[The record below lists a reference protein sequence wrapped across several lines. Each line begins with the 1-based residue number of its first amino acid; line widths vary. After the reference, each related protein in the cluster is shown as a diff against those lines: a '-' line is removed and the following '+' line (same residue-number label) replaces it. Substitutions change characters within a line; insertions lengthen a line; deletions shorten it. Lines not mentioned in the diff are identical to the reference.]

1 MKKIFSCYLFIVFI
15 STLLFSSKPPL
26 EISAALRDETR
37 TITTT
42 NWTDTQVH
50 QYYDDF
56 VTEAM
61 TGNTLKTALNNRIKN
76 HTAISPYAETKYAM
90 AIVDR
95 DYTKSPLANGTSYN
109 FTNTSTDNPYLRLM
123 YGKYN
128 GSSSAYQWNADHTR
142 IWNKEHTWAKSLGN
156 FGETAPAG
164 TDLHHLISSD
174 QNNNNYHSN
183 LDFGDVSTGA
193 SNVLDERGNISGK
206 TGYSTL
212 SLSKKVYEP
221 ADEYKGDI
229 ARMVFYMATRYLTY
243 SSTGNPQLRL
253 VESVVGGTTVT
264 SSASVYGE
272 LGILS
277 HYLQWNEED
286 PVDAYEIKRN
296 NLIYHNFQGNR
307 NPYIDHPE
315 WADVVFDTSY
325 SGAGAT
331 IASGTSSVGN
341 NPAWAAASGVT
352 LSSINANTSS
362 MLTTYALNE
371 AFDST
376 GLVVTATMSDSSTKV
391 VNGWTTDFDGV
402 TSFGSSGNKTV
413 TVTYVEGGV
422 TKTTTLSITVENK
435 SLSSLSLNTT
445 SVTTTF
451 PFQGTFEQDNLIVDA
466 VYSNAS
472 TRMLSSTNY
481 TSSFPDLADLGT
493 QNITISYSGVSQ
505 SYPIQVTL
513 QGANLAIANDLFFSE
528 YMEGSSNN
536 KYVEIYNGTG
546 DTVSLEDYQVK
557 LFANGAASPT
567 TTLDLSGTLPHD
579 EVLIIYNSSVS
590 SSILSIITAHGYKI
604 SSGVTNFNGNDGVG
618 LYLNNSLIDQIGI
631 VGGSDPGTAWT
642 GTDANGAILSTL
654 NKTLVRV
661 SSVYQGNT
669 TYFWTGSTNEWIT
682 FAQDNSAYLADHTF
696 TSGNVEDPSLAY
708 AQYFLDIS
716 APYCAVLDGGN
727 IPWNGLATEYGYL
740 TNSMKDYFTT
750 TNQAT
755 ILSARL
761 RYEFLINK
769 YPSLDAN
776 NYLINGNNTPL
787 FALKFDEEREVTPT
801 TSLLLTT
808 IFAGFM
814 SFLIREFLKKRKYH

>member
-1 MKKIFSCYLFIVFI
+1 
-15 STLLFSSKPPL
+15 
-26 EISAALRDETR
+26 
-37 TITTT
+37 
-42 NWTDTQVH
+42 
-50 QYYDDF
+50 
-56 VTEAM
+56 
-61 TGNTLKTALNNRIKN
+61 
-76 HTAISPYAETKYAM
+76 M

-95 DYTKSPLANGTSYN
+95 DYDKSPLANGSSYN
-109 FTNTSTDNPYLRLM
+109 FTNTSTDNPYLRLI

-128 GSSSAYQWNADHTR
+128 GSSSAYQWNADHTT

-164 TDLHHLISSD
+164 TDLHHLIAAD

-253 VESVVGGTTVT
+253 VEDVVGGTTVT

-315 WADVVFDTSY
+315 WAEIVFDTSY
-325 SGAGAT
+325 TGSGAT
-331 IASGTSSVGN
+331 IVSGTSSVGN
-341 NPAWAAASGVT
+341 NPAWATVSGVT
-352 LSSINANTSS
+352 LSSISVDTTN

-371 AFDST
+371 AFDAT

-391 VNGWTTDFDGV
+391 VTDWSTDFDGL
-402 TSFGSSGNKTV
+402 TSFGSSGNQTV
-413 TVTYVEGGV
+413 TVTYVEGGI
-422 TKTTTLSITVENK
+422 TQTTTFSITVENK
-435 SLSSLSLNTT
+435 NLTSLSLDTT
-445 SVTTTF
+445 NVTTTF
-451 PFQGTFEQDNLIVDA
+451 PFQGTFQQDQLIVSA
-466 VYSNAS
+466 VYSDAS
-472 TRMLSSTNY
+472 TRTIASSNY
-481 TSSFPDLADLGT
+481 TSSTPDLHDLGS
-493 QNITISYSGVSQ
+493 QNVTITYAGVSQ
-505 SYPIQVTL
+505 TYSINVTL
-513 QGANLAIANDLFFSE
+513 QGANLAVANDLFFSE
-528 YMEGSSNN
+528 YMEGSSSN

-546 DTVSLEDYQVK
+546 EAVSLEDYQLK
-557 LFANGAASPT
+557 LFSNGAATASS
-567 TTLDLSGTLPHD
+567 TLDLTGTLPND
-579 EVLIIYNSSVS
+579 EVLIIYNGSVNAT
-590 SSILSIITAHGYKI
+590 ILGIINAHGYKI
-604 SSGVTNFNGNDGVG
+604 LSNALANFNGDDGVG
-618 LYLNNSLIDQIGI
+618 LYVNGTLIDQIGI
-631 VGGSDPGTAWT
+631 VGGADPGSAWT
-642 GTDANGAILSTL
+642 GTGVNGSYSTL
-654 NKTLVRV
+654 NKTLVRT
-661 SSVYQGNT
+661 SSVYQGNI
-669 TYFWTGSTNEWIT
+669 TYLWTGSTTEW
-682 FAQDNSAYLADHTF
+682 NSYVEDTSTYLADHTF

-716 APYCAVLDGGN
+716 APYCAVLDGVN
-727 IPWNGLATEYGYL
+727 IPWNSLATEYGYL
-740 TNSMKDYFTT
+740 TNAIKDYFTT

-761 RYEFLINK
+761 RYEFLVNK
-769 YPSLDAN
+769 YPTLDAN
-776 NYLINGNNTPL
+776 NFLVNGSNAPLYAYRFEPRSVTMQLERFYLMMFSSISSL
-787 FALKFDEEREVTPT
+787 FVFT
-801 TSLLLTT
+801 LLY
-808 IFAGFM
+808 
-814 SFLIREFLKKRKYH
+814 KKRKLR

>member
-1 MKKIFSCYLFIVFI
+1 MNKTINLYFITFLLSISLFNDLNNSQIVN
-15 STLLFSSKPPL
+15 
-26 EISAALRDETR
+26 AALRDETR

-50 QYYDDF
+50 GYYDDF
-56 VTEAM
+56 VTEGM
-61 TGNTLKTALNNRIKN
+61 TGNTLKTVLNDRIKN

-109 FTNTSTDNPYLRLM
+109 FTNASTDNPYLRLM

-128 GSSSAYQWNADHTR
+128 GSTNAYRWNADHTT

-164 TDLHHLISSD
+164 TDLHHLIAAD

-183 LDFGDVSTGA
+183 LDFGEVISGA
-193 SNVLDERGNISGK
+193 TNVLDERGNISGK
-206 TGYSTL
+206 TGYSSL
-212 SLSKKVYEP
+212 SVSKKVYEP

-253 VESVVGGTTVT
+253 VNSVVGGTTVT

-315 WADVVFDTSY
+315 WAEIVFDTSY
-325 SGAGAT
+325 TGAGAT
-331 IASGTSSVGN
+331 IVSGTSSVGN
-341 NPAWAAASGVT
+341 NPAWASGSVT
-352 LSSINANTSS
+352 LSSISVNASS

-371 AFDST
+371 PFDST

-391 VNGWTTDFDGV
+391 VTGWTTDYDGV
-402 TSFGSSGNKTV
+402 SSFGSSGNKTV

-422 TKTTTLSITVENK
+422 TKSSTFTINVENK
-435 SLSSLSLNTT
+435 SLSSLSLTT
-445 SVTTTF
+445 TNVTTTF
-451 PFQGTFEQDNLIVDA
+451 PFQGTFQQDNLIVNA
-466 VYSNAS
+466 VYSDAS
-472 TRMLSSTNY
+472 TRTISSSNY
-481 TSSFPDLADLGT
+481 TSSSPDLTDLGL
-493 QNITISYSGVSQ
+493 QNITISYAGVSQ
-505 SYPIQVTL
+505 NYAIQVTL
-513 QGANLAIANDLFFSE
+513 QGANLTIANDLFFSE

-536 KYVEIYNGTG
+536 KYVEIYNGTR
-546 DTVSLEDYQVK
+546 DAVSLEDYQVK
-557 LFANGAASPT
+557 LFANGATSAT
-567 TTLDLSGTLPHD
+567 NTLDLTGTLPHD
-579 EVLIIYNSSVS
+579 EVIIIYNSSIEA
-590 SSILSIITAHGYKI
+590 SILSIINAHGYKVA
-604 SSGVTNFNGNDGVG
+604 SSVANFNGDDAVG
-618 LYLNNSLIDQIGI
+618 LYLNNVLIDQIGI
-631 VGGSDPGTAWT
+631 VGGARPVPAWT
-642 GTDANGAILSTL
+642 GTGANGSAFSTL
-654 NKTLVRV
+654 DRTLVRS

-669 TYFWTGSTNEWIT
+669 TYLWTGSTTEWT
-682 FAQDNSAYLADHTF
+682 AYSQDTSTYLADHTF

-708 AQYFLDIS
+708 GQYFLDITG
-716 APYCAVLDGGN
+716 PYCAVLDGIN
-727 IPWNGLATEYGYL
+727 IPWNNLATEYGYL
-740 TNSMKDYFTT
+740 TNAMKDYFTT

-761 RYEFLINK
+761 RYEFLVNK
-769 YPSLDAN
+769 YPTLDAN
-776 NYLINGNNTPL
+776 NFLVNGSNTPL
-787 FALKFDEEREVTPT
+787 YAFRFETQTIRTHSEILWMVMF
-801 TSLLLTT
+801 SGIMGLLILQ
-808 IFAGFM
+808 IVD
-814 SFLIREFLKKRKYH
+814 KKRKIH

>member
-1 MKKIFSCYLFIVFI
+1 MKKSSIFFLLSIII
-15 STLLFSSKPPL
+15 SFFSFNINDL
-26 EISAALRDETR
+26 EVSAALRDETR

-42 NWTDTQVH
+42 NWTDTQVNG
-50 QYYDDF
+50 YYDDF
-56 VTEAM
+56 VTEGM
-61 TGNTLKTALNNRIKN
+61 SGSTLKTALNDRIKN
-76 HTAISPYAETKYAM
+76 HTVVTPYAETKYAM

-109 FTNTSTDNPYLRLM
+109 FTNASIDNPYLRLM

-128 GSSSAYQWNADHTR
+128 GSTYAYQWNADHTT

-164 TDLHHLISSD
+164 TDLHHLIAAD

-183 LDFGDVSTGA
+183 LDFGDVISGA
-193 SNVLDERGNISGK
+193 TNVLDERGNISGK
-206 TGYSTL
+206 TGYS
-212 SLSKKVYEP
+212 SLSGTKKVYEP

-253 VESVVGGTTVT
+253 VENVVGGTTVT

-315 WADVVFDTSY
+315 WAEIVFDTTY

-352 LSSINANTSS
+352 LSSISVNASS

-371 AFDST
+371 PFDST

-391 VNGWTTDFDGV
+391 VTGWTTDYDGI
-402 TSFGSSGNKTV
+402 TSFASSGNKTV

-422 TKTTTLSITVENK
+422 TKTTTFTITVENK
-435 SLSSLSLNTT
+435 TLSSLSLNTT

-451 PFQGTFEQDNLIVDA
+451 PFQATFQHDNLVVTA
-466 VYSNAS
+466 NYSDTS
-472 TRMLSSTNY
+472 TRTILESSY
-481 TSSFPDLADLGT
+481 TSSTPDLNDLGS
-493 QNITISYSGVSQ
+493 QNVTITYAGVNQ
-505 SYPIQVTL
+505 TYAIQVTL
-513 QGANLAIANDLFFSE
+513 QGANLAVANDLFFSE

-546 DTVSLEDYQVK
+546 DAVSLEDYQVK
-557 LFANGAASPT
+557 LFANGATSATS
-567 TTLDLSGTLPHD
+567 TLDLTGTLPND
-579 EVLIIYNSSVS
+579 EVIIVYNSSIEA
-590 SSILSIITAHGYKI
+590 SILSIINAHGYKVV
-604 SSGVTNFNGNDGVG
+604 SSVANFNGDDGVG
-618 LYLNNSLIDQIGI
+618 LYLNGVLIDQIGI
-631 VGGSDPGTAWT
+631 VGGADPGTAWT
-642 GTDANGAILSTL
+642 GTGANGSSYSTL
-654 NKTLVRV
+654 DRTLVRS

-669 TYFWTGSTNEWIT
+669 SYLWTGTTNEWT
-682 FAQDNSAYLADHTF
+682 AYAQDTSTYLGDHTF
-696 TSGNVEDPSLAY
+696 TSGNVENPSLAY
-708 AQYFLDIS
+708 AQFFLDITG
-716 APYCAVLDGGN
+716 PYCAVLDGIN
-727 IPWNGLATEYGYL
+727 IPWNNLSTEYGYL
-740 TNSMKDYFTT
+740 TNAMKDYFTS

-755 ILSARL
+755 ILNARL
-761 RYEFLINK
+761 RYEFLVNK
-769 YPSLDAN
+769 YPTLDAN
-776 NYLINGNNTPL
+776 NFLVNGSNTPL
-787 FALKFDEEREVTPT
+787 YAFRFDNGPENNPGHYIY
-801 TSLLLTT
+801 LL
-808 IFAGFM
+808 IFSSILGLFVIQM
-814 SFLIREFLKKRKYH
+814 FDKKRKQH

>member
-1 MKKIFSCYLFIVFI
+1 MKKIFSCYLFIIFV

-42 NWTDTQVH
+42 NWTDAQIH

-61 TGNTLKTALNNRIKN
+61 IGNTLKTALNNRIKN
-76 HTAISPYAETKYAM
+76 HTVVSPYVETKYAM

-95 DYTKSPLANGTSYN
+95 DYIKSPLANATSYN

-128 GSSSAYQWNADHTR
+128 GSTNAYQWNADHTT

-183 LDFGDVSTGA
+183 LDFGDVISGA
-193 SNVLDERGNISGK
+193 TNVLDERGNISGK
-206 TGYSTL
+206 TGYSSL
-212 SLSKKVYEP
+212 SGSKKVYEP

-243 SSTGNPQLRL
+243 SSKGNPQLRL
-253 VESVVGGTTVT
+253 VENIVGGTTVT

-331 IASGTSSVGN
+331 IVSGTSSVGN

-352 LSSINANTSS
+352 LSSISANTSS

-391 VNGWTTDFDGV
+391 VTGWTTDFDGV

-466 VYSNAS
+466 VYSDAS

-481 TSSFPDLADLGT
+481 TSSSPDLADLGT

-505 SYPIQVTL
+505 SYSTQVTL

-557 LFANGAASPT
+557 LFSNGTASPT

-590 SSILSIITAHGYKI
+590 SAILSIITAHGYKI
-604 SSGVTNFNGNDGVG
+604 PDGVANFNGNDGVG
-618 LYLNNSLIDQIGI
+618 LYLSDTLIDQIGI
-631 VGGSDPGTAWT
+631 VGGPDPGSAWT
-642 GTDANGAILSTL
+642 GTDANGALLSTL
-654 NKTLVRV
+654 NKTLVRA

-669 TYFWTGSTNEWIT
+669 TYLWTGSTNEWIT
-682 FAQDNSAYLADHTF
+682 FAQDNSTYLADHTF

-708 AQYFLDIS
+708 AQYFLDITG
-716 APYCAVLDGGN
+716 PYCVALDGGN

-740 TNSMKDYFTT
+740 TNAMKDYFTT

-787 FALKFDEEREVTPT
+787 FSLKFDEQRDTTPT

>member
-1 MKKIFSCYLFIVFI
+1 MKKKPFSYFLIVLNSI
-15 STLLFSSKPPL
+15 LLFNLKSPL
-26 EISAALRDETR
+26 ETSAALRDETR

-50 QYYDDF
+50 GYYDDF
-56 VTEAM
+56 VTEGM
-61 TGNTLKTALNNRIKN
+61 SGSTLKTALNDRIKN
-76 HTAISPYAETKYAM
+76 HTVISPYAETKYAM

-109 FTNTSTDNPYLRLM
+109 FTNTLTDNPYLRLM

-128 GSSSAYQWNADHTR
+128 GSTNAYQWSADHTT

-164 TDLHHLISSD
+164 TDLHHLIAAD

-183 LDFGDVSTGA
+183 LDFGDVTSGA
-193 SNVLDERGNISGK
+193 TNVLDERGNISGK
-206 TGYSTL
+206 TGYSSL
-212 SLSKKVYEP
+212 SVSKKVYEP

-253 VESVVGGTTVT
+253 VNSVVGGTTVT

-315 WADVVFDTSY
+315 WADIVFDTAY

-331 IASGTSSVGN
+331 IVSGTSSVGN

-352 LSSINANTSS
+352 LSSISVNTSG

-371 AFDST
+371 AFDAT

-391 VNGWTTDFDGV
+391 VTGWTTDYDGV

-413 TVTYVEGGV
+413 TVTYGEGGV
-422 TKTTTLSITVENK
+422 TKTTTFTITVQNK
-435 SLSSLSLNTT
+435 SLNSLSLTT
-445 SVTTTF
+445 TNVTTTF
-451 PFQGTFEQDNLIVDA
+451 PFQGTFDQNNLIVDA
-466 VYSNAS
+466 VYSDAS
-472 TRMLSSTNY
+472 TRTISSSNY
-481 TSSFPDLADLGT
+481 TSSSPDLTDLGT
-493 QNITISYSGVSQ
+493 QQITISYAGFSQ
-505 SYPIQVTL
+505 TYAIQVTL
-513 QGANLAIANDLFFSE
+513 QGANLAVANDLFFSE

-546 DTVSLEDYQVK
+546 DAISLEDYQVK
-557 LFANGAASPT
+557 LFANGAASAT
-567 TTLDLSGTLPHD
+567 STLDLTGTLPQD
-579 EVLIIYNSSVS
+579 EVIIIYNSLIEA
-590 SSILSIITAHGYKI
+590 SILSIITAHGYKVA
-604 SSGVTNFNGNDGVG
+604 SSVANFNGDDAVG
-618 LYLNNSLIDQIGI
+618 LYLNNVLIDQIGI
-631 VGGSDPGTAWT
+631 VGGADPGTAWT
-642 GTDANGAILSTL
+642 GTGANGSAYSTL
-654 NKTLVRV
+654 DKTLVRS

-669 TYFWTGSTNEWIT
+669 TYLWTGSTTEWTAYNINT
-682 FAQDNSAYLADHTF
+682 STYLADHTF

-708 AQYFLDIS
+708 GQYFLDITG
-716 APYCAVLDGGN
+716 PYCAVLDGIN
-727 IPWNGLATEYGYL
+727 IPWNSLATEYGYL
-740 TNSMKDYFTT
+740 TNAMKDYFTT

-761 RYEFLINK
+761 RYEFLVNK
-769 YPSLDAN
+769 YPTLDAN
-776 NYLINGNNTPL
+776 NFLVNGSNTPL
-787 FALKFDEEREVTPT
+787 YAFRFDVQLDTNPNAFIYMVLFS
-801 TSLLLTT
+801 SL
-808 IFAGFM
+808 IGFVFVQ
-814 SFLIREFLKKRKYH
+814 FLDKKRKLH

>member
-1 MKKIFSCYLFIVFI
+1 VKKLVQFLF
-15 STLLFSSKPPL
+15 LLFAIFPINPKVNL
-26 EISAALRDETR
+26 IEVAAALRDETR

-76 HTAISPYAETKYAM
+76 HTVISPYAETKYAM

-95 DYTKSPLANGTSYN
+95 DYDKSPLANGTSYN
-109 FTNTSTDNPYLRLM
+109 FTNTSTDNPYLRLI

-128 GSSSAYQWNADHTR
+128 GTSQAYQWNADHTT

-253 VESVVGGTTVT
+253 VENVVGGTTVT

-286 PVDAYEIKRN
+286 PVDEYEIKRN

-315 WADVVFDTSY
+315 WADIVFDTSY
-325 SGAGAT
+325 TGAGAT
-331 IASGTSSVGN
+331 IVSGTSSVGN
-341 NPAWAAASGVT
+341 NPAWASASGVT
-352 LSSINANTSS
+352 LSSISVNTSNI
-362 MLTTYALNE
+362 LTTYALNE
-371 AFDST
+371 TFDAT

-391 VNGWTTDFDGV
+391 VTDWSTDYDGV
-402 TSFGSSGNKTV
+402 TSFASSGNKTV
-413 TVTYVEGGV
+413 TVTYVEGGI
-422 TKTTTLSITVENK
+422 TRTTTFSMTVQNK
-435 SLSSLSLNTT
+435 NLVSLSLNTT
-445 SVTTTF
+445 NVTTTF
-451 PFQGTFEQDNLIVDA
+451 VFQGSFQQDQLIVSA
-466 VYSNAS
+466 VYSDAS
-472 TRMLSSTNY
+472 TRTIASSIY
-481 TSSFPDLADLGT
+481 TSSTPDLHDLGS
-493 QNITISYSGVSQ
+493 QNVTITYAGVSQ
-505 SYPIQVTL
+505 TYSINVTL
-513 QGANLAIANDLFFSE
+513 QGANLAVANDLFFSE
-528 YMEGSSNN
+528 YMEGSSSN

-546 DTVSLEDYQVK
+546 DAVSLEDYQVK
-557 LFANGAASPT
+557 LFSNGATTAT
-567 TTLDLSGTLPHD
+567 TTLDLTGTLPND
-579 EVLIIYNSSVS
+579 EVIIIYNSSTQA
-590 SSILSIITAHGYKI
+590 SILNIINAHGYKI
-604 SSGVTNFNGNDGVG
+604 ASGVANFNGNDGVG
-618 LYLNNSLIDQIGI
+618 LYSNGTLIDQIGI
-631 VGGSDPGTAWT
+631 VGGTDPGSAWT
-642 GTDANGAILSTL
+642 GTDANGAVLTTL
-654 NKTLVRV
+654 NKTLVRT
-661 SSVYQGNT
+661 SSVYQGNL
-669 TYFWTGSTNEWIT
+669 TYLWTGSTIEWIVYAT
-682 FAQDNSAYLADHTF
+682 DTATYLADHTF
-696 TSGNVEDPSLAY
+696 TSGNVENPSLAY

-740 TNSMKDYFTT
+740 TNAMKDYFTT

-787 FALKFDEEREVTPT
+787 FALKFDEQREVTPT

>member
-1 MKKIFSCYLFIVFI
+1 MKKLVQFLF
-15 STLLFSSKPPL
+15 LLFAIFPINPKVNL
-26 EISAALRDETR
+26 IEVAAALRDETR

-76 HTAISPYAETKYAM
+76 HTVISPYAETKYAM

-128 GSSSAYQWNADHTR
+128 GSTNAYQWNADHTT

-243 SSTGNPQLRL
+243 SSKGNPQLRL
-253 VESVVGGTTVT
+253 LESVVGGTTVT

-286 PVDAYEIKRN
+286 PVDEYEIKRN

-315 WADVVFDTSY
+315 WADIVFDTSY

-331 IASGTSSVGN
+331 IVSGTSSVGN

-352 LSSINANTSS
+352 LSSISPNTSS

-451 PFQGTFEQDNLIVDA
+451 PFQGTFEQDNLTVDA

-481 TSSFPDLADLGT
+481 TSSSPDLADLGT

-590 SSILSIITAHGYKI
+590 SAILSIITAHGYKI
-604 SSGVTNFNGNDGVG
+604 SSGVTNFNGDDGVG
-618 LYLNNSLIDQIGI
+618 LYSNGTLIDQIGI
-631 VGGSDPGTAWT
+631 VGGTDPGSAWT
-642 GTDANGAILSTL
+642 GTDANGAVLTTL
-654 NKTLVRV
+654 NKTLVRT
-661 SSVYQGNT
+661 SSVYQGNV
-669 TYFWTGSTNEWIT
+669 TYLWTGSTIEWIAYAT
-682 FAQDNSAYLADHTF
+682 DTVTYLADHTF
-696 TSGNVEDPSLAY
+696 TSGNVENPSLAY
-708 AQYFLDIS
+708 AQYFLDITG
-716 APYCAVLDGGN
+716 PYCVALDGGN
-727 IPWNGLATEYGYL
+727 IPWNSLATEYGYL
-740 TNSMKDYFTT
+740 TNSMKDYFIT

-755 ILSARL
+755 ILNARL
-761 RYEFLINK
+761 RYQFLINK

-787 FALKFDEEREVTPT
+787 FALKFDEQREATPT

>member
-1 MKKIFSCYLFIVFI
+1 MKKTASLLVLF
-15 STLLFSSKPPL
+15 TLTFFFTYNLNIK
-26 EISAALRDETR
+26 EVSAALRDETR

-50 QYYDDF
+50 GYYDDF
-56 VTEAM
+56 VTEGMA
-61 TGNTLKTALNNRIKN
+61 GNTLKTALNDRIKN
-76 HTAISPYAETKYAM
+76 HTVITPYAETKYAM

-128 GSSSAYQWNADHTR
+128 GSTNAYQWNADHTT

-164 TDLHHLISSD
+164 TDLHHLIAAD

-183 LDFGDVSTGA
+183 LDFGEVISGA
-193 SNVLDERGNISGK
+193 TNVLDERGNISGK
-206 TGYSTL
+206 TGYSSL
-212 SLSKKVYEP
+212 SGSKKVYEP

-253 VESVVGGTTVT
+253 VDNVVGGTTVT
-264 SSASVYGE
+264 SSATVYGE

-315 WADVVFDTSY
+315 WAEIVFDTSY
-325 SGAGAT
+325 TGAGAT
-331 IASGTSSVGN
+331 IVSGTSSVGN

-352 LSSINANTSS
+352 LSSISVNATS

-376 GLVVTATMSDSSTKV
+376 GLVVTATMSDNSTKV
-391 VNGWTTDFDGV
+391 VTGWTTDYDGV

-422 TKTTTLSITVENK
+422 SQSTTFNITVDNK
-435 SLSSLSLNTT
+435 TLNSLSLDTT
-445 SVTTTF
+445 NVTTTF
-451 PFQGTFEQDNLIVDA
+451 AFQGTFNQDNLIVNA
-466 VYSNAS
+466 VYSDAS
-472 TRMLSSTNY
+472 TRTIPSSNY
-481 TSSFPDLADLGT
+481 TSSSPDLTDLGS
-493 QNITISYSGVSQ
+493 QNITISYAGLSQ
-505 SYPIQVTL
+505 TYAIQVTL
-513 QGANLAIANDLFFSE
+513 QGANLVVANDLFFSE

-546 DTVSLEDYQVK
+546 DSINLEDYQVK
-557 LFANGAASPT
+557 LFANGATTPT
-567 TTLDLSGTLPHD
+567 NTLDLTGTLPHD
-579 EVLIIYNSSVS
+579 EVIIIYNSSINA
-590 SSILSIITAHGYKI
+590 SILSIINAHGYKV
-604 SSGVTNFNGNDGVG
+604 SSSVANFNGDDGVG
-618 LYLNNSLIDQIGI
+618 LYLNGVLIDQIGI
-631 VGGSDPGTAWT
+631 VGGTDPGSAWT
-642 GTDANGAILSTL
+642 GTGTNGSAYSTL
-654 NKTLVRV
+654 DRTLVRS

-669 TYFWTGSTNEWIT
+669 SYLWTGSTSEWT
-682 FAQDNSAYLADHTF
+682 AYAIDTSTYLGDHTF
-696 TSGNVEDPSLAY
+696 TSGNVETPSLAY
-708 AQYFLDIS
+708 GQYFLDVTG
-716 APYCAVLDGGN
+716 PYCAVLDGAN
-727 IPWNGLATEYGYL
+727 IPWNNLATEYDYL
-740 TNSMKDYFTT
+740 TNAMKDYFTS

-761 RYEFLINK
+761 RYEFLVNK
-769 YPSLDAN
+769 YPTLDAN
-776 NYLINGNNTPL
+776 NFLVNGSNTPL
-787 FALKFDEEREVTPT
+787 YAFRFEQTPESNASNFT
-801 TSLLLTT
+801 YLL
-808 IFAGFM
+808 IFSSVLGLF
-814 SFLIREFLKKRKYH
+814 FIQLVDKKRKQH

>member
-1 MKKIFSCYLFIVFI
+1 MKKLVQFLF
-15 STLLFSSKPPL
+15 LLFAIFPINPKVNL
-26 EISAALRDETR
+26 IEVAAALRDETR

-76 HTAISPYAETKYAM
+76 HTVISPYAETKYAM

-128 GSSSAYQWNADHTR
+128 GSTNAYQWNADHTT

-243 SSTGNPQLRL
+243 SSKGNPQLRL
-253 VESVVGGTTVT
+253 LESVVGGTTVT

-286 PVDAYEIKRN
+286 PVDEYEIKRN

-315 WADVVFDTSY
+315 WADIVFDTSY

-331 IASGTSSVGN
+331 IVSGTSSVGN

-352 LSSINANTSS
+352 LSSISPNTSS

-451 PFQGTFEQDNLIVDA
+451 PFQGTFEQDNLTVDA

-590 SSILSIITAHGYKI
+590 SAILSIITAHGYKI
-604 SSGVTNFNGNDGVG
+604 SSGVTNFNGDDGVG
-618 LYLNNSLIDQIGI
+618 LYSNGTLIDQIGI
-631 VGGSDPGTAWT
+631 VGGTDPGSAWT
-642 GTDANGAILSTL
+642 GTDANGAVLTTL
-654 NKTLVRV
+654 NKTLVRT
-661 SSVYQGNT
+661 SSVYQGNV
-669 TYFWTGSTNEWIT
+669 TYLWTGSTIEWIAYAT
-682 FAQDNSAYLADHTF
+682 DTVTYLADHTF
-696 TSGNVEDPSLAY
+696 TSGNVENPSLAY
-708 AQYFLDIS
+708 AQYFLDITG
-716 APYCAVLDGGN
+716 PYCVALDGGN
-727 IPWNGLATEYGYL
+727 IPWNSLATEYGYL
-740 TNSMKDYFTT
+740 TNSMKDYFIT

-755 ILSARL
+755 ILNARL
-761 RYEFLINK
+761 RYQFLINK

-787 FALKFDEEREVTPT
+787 FALKFDEQREATPT